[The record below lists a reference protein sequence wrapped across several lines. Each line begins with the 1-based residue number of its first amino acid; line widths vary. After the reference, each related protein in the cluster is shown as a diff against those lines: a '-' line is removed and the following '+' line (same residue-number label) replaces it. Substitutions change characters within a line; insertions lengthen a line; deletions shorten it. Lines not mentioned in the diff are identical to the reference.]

1 MVEYWDRLESLMG
14 DGWDATRLAKELKV
28 SYQAIKKVRDG
39 GAFGSTN
46 NFKAAKLFG
55 VNPEWLASGKGDKY
69 PPAVFPV
76 VAATEE
82 IAKYANAPVVY
93 AQTASN
99 VESSWLTGLIT
110 TLQQADPDTRG
121 AFAGLLSSLAQKPDN
136 QRIISALSAML
147 GDDHA
152 EAEREPMSGLTPRLT
167 REERGFGGEEKRV
180 KDRRSA

>member
-55 VNPEWLASGKGDKY
+55 VDPEWLSSGKGNKY

-76 VAATEE
+76 VGATEE
-82 IAKYANAPVVY
+82 IAKYAIAPVEP
-93 AQTASN
+93 AQTAIN
-99 VESSWLTGLIT
+99 VDASWLDGLIKA
-110 TLQQADPDTRG
+110 LRQADPDTRG
-121 AFAGLLSSLAQKPDN
+121 AFAGLLSALAQNPDN
-136 QRIISALSAML
+136 PRIITALNAML
-147 GDDHA
+147 VDA
-152 EAEREPMSGLTPRLT
+152 PVEAERQPVSSRLTPRPTESQL
-167 REERGFGGEEKRV
+167 GWDVNEKR
-180 KDRRSA
+180 KTNRRA